1 MVKRPNGALLAG
13 VCADISAKFGWNV
26 WVLRGLF
33 VLGLLIK
40 TLATGA
46 IYLVLALVFTGLRH
60 GDKTS
65 EGLSAPEQAR
75 KLWPAVSL
83 YVVPPV
89 YCLCCLLSWLL
100 CQWVSCPLAVR
111 VFVSLFPV
119 D

>member
-65 EGLSAPEQAR
+65 EGLSAPELSER
-75 KLWPAVSL
+75 SERISELERRFRDMERN
-83 YVVPPV
+83 PPG
-89 YCLCCLLSWLL
+89 
-100 CQWVSCPLAVR
+100 Q
-111 VFVSLFPV
+111 
-119 D
+119 